1 LTQYNIIIMNT
12 DWDLLMNSIKTFQ
25 RTKYTLE
32 YYGNNT
38 RPVLCRPSG
47 HHIRDGNS
55 RILYIF
61 MNFNTHKEKKEYL
74 KMNKIKGYSKCT
86 NHQQL
91 NKLLMSF

>member
-32 YYGNNT
+32 YYGGPS
-38 RPVLCRPSG
+38 RPPVLCRPSR
-47 HHIRDGNS
+47 HHIRDGHS
-55 RILYIF
+55 QIIYSF
-61 MNFNTHKEKKEYL
+61 MKTHKEKKEYL

>member
-1 LTQYNIIIMNT
+1 MNT

-32 YYGNNT
+32 YYGNNKAY
-38 RPVLCRPSG
+38 LCRPSH
-47 HHIRDGNS
+47 HHIRDGHS
-55 RILYIF
+55 LIMRDMLI
-61 MNFNTHKEKKEYL
+61 NTHKEKKEYL